1 MKHNYLE
8 VTFRKGQP
16 LAAYYYLP
24 RRDDDKVVRTERVG
38 GGLLVDYTVDGRA
51 IGIEISAPAQLELSQ
66 LNRVLADLGQP
77 TVAPE
82 DLAPLAAA

>member
-24 RRDDDKVVRTERVG
+24 RRDDDKVARTERVG
-38 GGLLVDYTVDGRA
+38 GGLLVDYTADGRA
-51 IGIEISAPAQLELSQ
+51 IGVEISAPAKLELSQ